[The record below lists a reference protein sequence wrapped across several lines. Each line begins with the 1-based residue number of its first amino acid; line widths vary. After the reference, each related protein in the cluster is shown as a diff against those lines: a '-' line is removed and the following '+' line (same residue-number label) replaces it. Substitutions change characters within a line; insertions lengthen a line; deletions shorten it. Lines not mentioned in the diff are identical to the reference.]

1 MNANEIADGLAQ
13 MYIEKDVNGLFNKR
27 IQNML
32 RKQAEEIEYWKEKF
46 NKAMEM
52 QEINNEPAILKKK
65 AVKTYTEGNPN
76 YVTKIN
82 NKQYDA
88 IDNTEPRSSNTCGR

>member
-52 QEINNEPAILKKK
+52 QEINNETAILKKK

-76 YVTKIN
+76 YVTEIN